1 MQIILDISLHVF
13 LSKAIWVA
21 TSHSDRVMIKTTLAV
36 MDEVIQ
42 VRAMVEFIHQN
53 YVTLIGNGGAHRHGC
68 ALSP

>member
-1 MQIILDISLHVF
+1 MQII
-13 LSKAIWVA
+13 KYK
-21 TSHSDRVMIKTTLAV
+21 IKTTLAV